1 MLNSYEA
8 TRTFEKSNYE
18 KSEGNENIHSGGT
31 KGLVRVI
38 EGRAWEREK
47 PQVTTSVGWPGIWKR
62 EKGEE
67 KHIS

>member
-8 TRTFEKSNYE
+8 TRTFEKSNCE

-31 KGLVRVI
+31 KELVRVI
-38 EGRAWEREK
+38 EDEAWEREK
-47 PQVTTSVGWPGIWKR
+47 PQVTTSVGWPEIWKR

-67 KHIS
+67 